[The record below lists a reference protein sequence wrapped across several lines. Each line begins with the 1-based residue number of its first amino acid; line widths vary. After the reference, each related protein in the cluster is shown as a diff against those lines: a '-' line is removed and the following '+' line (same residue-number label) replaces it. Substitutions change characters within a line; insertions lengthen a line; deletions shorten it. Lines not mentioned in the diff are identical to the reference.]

1 MKTIQPMQN
10 QNAVMSDGD
19 YYQIINPKG
28 LQKQV
33 AQQGVTGHH
42 SQFHQH
48 PDCVTADLNCA
59 FLY

>member
-1 MKTIQPMQN
+1 MQN

-33 AQQGVTGHH
+33 AQQYVTGHH

-48 PDCVTADLNCA
+48 QDCVTADLNCV